1 MPDARDAVI
10 VGGGHNGLVTAF
22 FLAKAG
28 YKPLVLERRAQPGG
42 AALTEEFFPGFRCSI
57 LAHSAGPLRA
67 DIVRDMQLE
76 KYGLR
81 LITPDVAVVS
91 LSPDGRALILYNDVK
106 QAMQEIGKFSQRDA
120 SKYPELQTSL
130 AKIGKVIG
138 EALTLAPPN
147 IDHPNRADLWGM
159 LQTGR
164 SIRNLGKKDMYRL
177 LRWGPMA
184 VADLVAE
191 YFDTELLRATIAARG
206 IFGTFL
212 CPWSAGS
219 RPVLLIRGAGDAHP
233 AGSAYFAQGG
243 MGAIAEAMASAATQA
258 GSEIRSN
265 AEVIEI
271 RVKDGTATSVVLS
284 TGAEISGKAIISN
297 ADPKRALLKLV
308 DPIHLSPDFVMKL
321 QHYRM
326 PGTVAKVNLAL
337 AALPE
342 FTALKGTSD
351 AGVLSGRIH
360 IGPEIDYLERAFD
373 ESKYGN
379 FSKQP
384 YLEVTIPS
392 VTDPSLA
399 PPGKHVMSIYMQY
412 APYKLKGSDW
422 DSQRVALG
430 DTVVKTLA
438 QYAPNLPELI
448 LTHQII
454 TPQDLED
461 TYGLTG
467 GHIFHGELALDQF
480 FTMRPLLDWA
490 RYRTPIKNL
499 YMCGSGTH
507 PGAGLTGGSGANAAR
522 EILKDL
528 KK

>member
-1 MPDARDAVI
+1 
-10 VGGGHNGLVTAF
+10 
-22 FLAKAG
+22 
-28 YKPLVLERRAQPGG
+28 
-42 AALTEEFFPGFRCSI
+42 
-57 LAHSAGPLRA
+57 
-67 DIVRDMQLE
+67 MQ
-76 KYGLR
+76 
-81 LITPDVAVVS
+81 A
-91 LSPDGRALILYNDVK
+91 
-106 QAMQEIGKFSQRDA
+106 
-120 SKYPELQTSL
+120 KYPELQTSL
-130 AKIGKVIG
+130 AKVGKVIG

-147 IDHPNRADLWGM
+147 IDNPNRSDLWGM

-184 VADLVAE
+184 VADMAAE

-212 CPWSAGS
+212 GPWSAGS
-219 RPVLLIRGAGDAHP
+219 SLVLLIRGAGDPHP
-233 AGSAYFAQGG
+233 AGSACFAQGG

-258 GSEIRSN
+258 GAEIRSG

-271 RVKDGTATSVVLS
+271 RVKDGAATSVVLS
-284 TGAEISGKAIISN
+284 TGEEINAKAIISN
-297 ADPKRALLKLV
+297 ADPKRTLLKLV

-351 AGVLSGRIH
+351 AAALSGRIH

-430 DTVVKTLA
+430 DTVVKTLS

-507 PGAGLTGGSGANAAR
+507 PGAGLTGSSGANAAR

-528 KK
+528 QK